1 MSLDERLKEMKILVS
16 FGDCKITHTSLRDD
30 NIAQI
35 KQAFID
41 EHWVEVER
49 PGLLSEFFV
58 TRKGKQIMITGCVIT
73 TKDDGR
79 ALEIRG
85 ATGEDARVPQPETT
99 EPEIVINK
107 YEGHKVM
114 KEYEV
119 TLQTTLPSLRDGRY
133 KTYTNTFT
141 LNQLTEKDVM
151 VQHINRDH
159 NIRVTVKEV
168 AKHYAEPEDK
178 SDMWPD
184 TSPNAKDRV
193 TEL

>member
-1 MSLDERLKEMKILVS
+1 MTLDDKLKRLLLTINPEGSYKYLSEDEAEALV
-16 FGDCKITHTSLRDD
+16 
-30 NIAQI
+30 AQI

-85 ATGEDARVPQPETT
+85 ATGEDARVPQPEPT

-107 YEGHKVM
+107 YEGHKSY
-114 KEYEV
+114 KGEFG
-119 TLQTTLPSLRDGRY
+119 TLASLDNAEIREWTLTDPRA
-133 KTYTNTFT
+133 FT
-141 LNQLTEKDVM
+141 HPV
-151 VQHINRDH
+151 RGH
-159 NIRVTVKEV
+159 NDSSGDD
-168 AKHYAEPEDK
+168 P
-178 SDMWPD
+178 WPD
-184 TSPNAKDRV
+184 TSPNAKPRV